1 MQRNQFNTAV
11 KHTDTINYI
20 KRTTLPRVNTFSDCI
35 RDAAYTTLK
44 KQKICVRNKVFDT
57 LENLI

>member
-1 MQRNQFNTAV
+1 MQRDQFKTTAV
-11 KHTDTINYI
+11 SSDTVDYI

-44 KQKICVRNKVFDT
+44 KEVIRVKNPEFD
-57 LENLI
+57 LLNDLI